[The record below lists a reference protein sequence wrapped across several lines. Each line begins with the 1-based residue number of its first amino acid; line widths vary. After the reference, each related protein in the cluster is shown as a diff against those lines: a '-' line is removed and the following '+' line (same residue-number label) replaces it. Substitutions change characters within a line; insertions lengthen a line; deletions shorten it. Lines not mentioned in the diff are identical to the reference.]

1 MNPLAPINAT
11 FMTKAPLFGIFWIPA
26 LQWNLS
32 DPAAPPRKEGT
43 FTRHGH
49 LRETAMLKRPDPF
62 QALCPTR
69 RVLDRIGDTWAVLIL
84 IALDDGTLRFN
95 ELRRRIENI
104 SQKMLSQTL
113 KSLERDGLVR
123 REVFATVPVTVEY
136 SLTELGRTLAQTVNQ
151 LTLWA
156 EAHIGEVEAAQQR
169 YDRGEVSA

>member
-1 MNPLAPINAT
+1 M
-11 FMTKAPLFGIFWIPA
+11 
-26 LQWNLS
+26 
-32 DPAAPPRKEGT
+32 
-43 FTRHGH
+43 
-49 LRETAMLKRPDPF
+49 
-62 QALCPTR
+62 
-69 RVLDRIGDTWAVLIL
+69 LDRIGDTWAVLIL

-123 REVFATVPVTVEY
+123 REVFPTVPVTVEY
-136 SLTELGRTLAQTVNQ
+136 SLTGLGRTLAQTVSQ

-169 YDRGEVSA
+169 YDRGEASARP

>member
-1 MNPLAPINAT
+1 
-11 FMTKAPLFGIFWIPA
+11 
-26 LQWNLS
+26 
-32 DPAAPPRKEGT
+32 
-43 FTRHGH
+43 
-49 LRETAMLKRPDPF
+49 MLKRPDPF

-84 IALDDGTLRFN
+84 IALDEGTLRFN
-95 ELRRRIENI
+95 ALRRRIENI

-123 REVFATVPVTVEY
+123 REVFPTVPVTVEY
-136 SLTELGRTLAQTVNQ
+136 SLTDLGRTLSQTVHR

-169 YDRGEVSA
+169 YDRGMNQSDSGGAPVPLSSR

>member
-1 MNPLAPINAT
+1 M
-11 FMTKAPLFGIFWIPA
+11 
-26 LQWNLS
+26 LQ
-32 DPAAPPRKEGT
+32 
-43 FTRHGH
+43 
-49 LRETAMLKRPDPF
+49 RPDAF
-62 QALCPTR
+62 SAQCPTR
-69 RVLDRIGDTWAVLIL
+69 QVLDRIGDKWAVLIL
-84 IALDDGTLRFN
+84 IQLEDGHMRFN
-95 ELRRRIENI
+95 ALRRRIENI

-169 YDRGEVSA
+169 YDRGEASA

>member
-1 MNPLAPINAT
+1 
-11 FMTKAPLFGIFWIPA
+11 
-26 LQWNLS
+26 
-32 DPAAPPRKEGT
+32 
-43 FTRHGH
+43 
-49 LRETAMLKRPDPF
+49 MLKRPDPF
-62 QALCPTR
+62 QALCQTR

-84 IALDDGTLRFN
+84 ISLDGGTLRFN
-95 ELRRRIENI
+95 ALRRRIENI

-156 EAHIGEVEAAQQR
+156 ESHIGEVEAAQQL
-169 YDRGEVSA
+169 YDRGLTPPAATPALSRR